1 MHLII
6 LGRHKQDN
14 SKGIDVMN
22 GLLGDGFG
30 LMVLGMGFVF
40 LFLCILIVATGF
52 MSRLLN
58 QFFPDVSVAAP
69 SAKPVATSAVG
80 NVDPKIAEAITAAV
94 HHHRNNKNS

>member
-1 MHLII
+1 
-6 LGRHKQDN
+6 
-14 SKGIDVMN
+14 MN

-58 QFFPDVSVAAP
+58 QFFPDVSVAVPNVKSVSAP
-69 SAKPVATSAVG
+69 VTGS
-80 NVDPKIAEAITAAV
+80 VDPKIAEAITAAV